1 MKFSMKKITRIV
13 LGLLVI
19 ALLVSACSSSK
30 SDFYKIAEQ
39 VKESDED
46 FSNYNEIF
54 AEYEGGD
61 EIPELEASSG
71 SSYYYAS
78 IPLIKINDLYASV
91 TVENFHEEDSIRN
104 SIYLRFKLNDNTGS
118 FNELEKTILG
128 QLKKDFP
135 KIEYLEEIMDGE
147 VFKYYGYENEDEN
160 FFVTM
165 TSSENETMMIL
176 DEEKEIEDNVSVYI
190 SKSIPVTDN
199 GTE

>member
-1 MKFSMKKITRIV
+1 MKRTIKLI
-13 LGLLVI
+13 LGLLTIIV
-19 ALLVSACSSSK
+19 LVSACSSSK

-39 VKESDED
+39 VKQSDED
-46 FSNYNEIF
+46 FSNYKEIF
-54 AEYEGGD
+54 ADFEGGND
-61 EIPELEASSG
+61 ITEFEDSLKSG
-71 SSYYYAS
+71 YSLAD